1 MILYKGIISYVNQQ
15 NEEIRFRTLSFYN
28 GIKLLGEILQWYH
41 RFRMLTFSG
50 VKNVN
55 EITNLEDITE
65 KKLDEADNMANTTER
80 RYTHEDVFDNIKR
93 KFHVGQQ

>member
-1 MILYKGIISYVNQQ
+1 
-15 NEEIRFRTLSFYN
+15 
-28 GIKLLGEILQWYH
+28 
-41 RFRMLTFSG
+41 MLTFSG

-93 KFHVGQQ
+93 KFHVWQQ

>member
-1 MILYKGIISYVNQQ
+1 
-15 NEEIRFRTLSFYN
+15 
-28 GIKLLGEILQWYH
+28 
-41 RFRMLTFSG
+41 MLTFSG

-65 KKLDEADNMANTTER
+65 KKLDEADNMSNTTER

>member
-1 MILYKGIISYVNQQ
+1 MQGYQT
-15 NEEIRFRTLSFYN
+15 IRNIQIYHLGFRTLVFDN
-28 GIKLLGEILQWYH
+28 GIKLFGEILQWYH

-65 KKLDEADNMANTTER
+65 KKLDEVDNMANTTER